1 VVVGVDGSSPS
12 QRALQWAVDH
22 ASASGLRLIVVHAW
36 HLPYTATGFYLP
48 YPDPDELAFGADRF
62 LHEQLAEID
71 TSGLVAPVEYR
82 AVADRAAAAL
92 IEASA
97 LASLVVVGS
106 RGHGQLTNTILGSV
120 SDQVTHH
127 ATSPVVVVP

>member
-1 VVVGVDGSSPS
+1 MPS

-22 ASASGLRLIVVHAW
+22 AAAHGLRLVAIHAW
-36 HLPYTATGFYLP
+36 QLPYTMTGPLLS
-48 YPDPDELAFGADRF
+48 YPDPAELAVGAERF
-62 LHEQLAEID
+62 LHEQVAKVD
-71 TSGLVAPVEYR
+71 TSGLVAPVECR
-82 AVADRAAAAL
+82 AVDGRAAAAL
-92 IEASA
+92 VEASA

-120 SDQVTHH
+120 SDQVSHH